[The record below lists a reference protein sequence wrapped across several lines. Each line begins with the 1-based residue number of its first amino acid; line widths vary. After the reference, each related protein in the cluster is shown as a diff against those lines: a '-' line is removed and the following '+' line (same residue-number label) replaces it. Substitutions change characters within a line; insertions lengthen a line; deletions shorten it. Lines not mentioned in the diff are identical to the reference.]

1 MTKII
6 ACGEL
11 RYHTLAELEALF
23 RTLRIEFELT
33 APDSRDRAIVLASLE
48 GVRRAMA
55 ARLTRQPKR

>member
-23 RTLRIEFELT
+23 RTLRIEFELW
-33 APDSRDRAIVLASLE
+33 LK
-48 GVRRAMA
+48 G
-55 ARLTRQPKR
+55 